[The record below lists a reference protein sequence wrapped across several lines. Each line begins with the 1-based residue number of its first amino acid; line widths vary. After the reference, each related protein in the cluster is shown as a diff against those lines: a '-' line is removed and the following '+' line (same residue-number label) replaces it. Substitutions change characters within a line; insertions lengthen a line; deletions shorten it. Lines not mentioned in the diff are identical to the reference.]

1 MSRWLRF
8 RYGSRVGGHRCGP
21 PLRGVVKK
29 LSLTRILDAFGAEAP
44 RIEAGLRGRVR
55 CRARS
60 ADILQDAWVKLAELG
75 ADGAA
80 VENPQAY
87 VRRTVRNAATD
98 HLRKERRRVAI
109 DREVHDLLWDGA
121 DDLSPE
127 RIVIGR
133 QAVAAL
139 EKALAEMPE
148 QSRRVFLMNR
158 FEGKTHREIACE
170 LGVSET
176 TVYYHIRRV
185 LERLSDLRDSLA
197 D

>member
-1 MSRWLRF
+1 M
-8 RYGSRVGGHRCGP
+8 
-21 PLRGVVKK
+21 KK
-29 LSLTRILDAFGAEAP
+29 LSRILDAFGANAP
-44 RIEAGLRGRVR
+44 GMAAGLYGRVR

-60 ADILQDAWVKLAELG
+60 ADILQDAWIRLAELG
-75 ADGAA
+75 TDGA

-98 HLRKERRRVAI
+98 HLRKERRRAAI
-109 DREVHDLLWDGA
+109 DQEVHDLLWDSA
-121 DDLSPE
+121 DEMSPE
-127 RIVIGR
+127 RIAIGR
-133 QAVAAL
+133 EAVAAL
-139 EKALAEMPE
+139 GRALAEMPE

-158 FEGKTHREIACE
+158 FEGRTHRQIARD

-185 LERLSDLRDSLA
+185 LERLSELRDSLA

>member
-1 MSRWLRF
+1 
-8 RYGSRVGGHRCGP
+8 
-21 PLRGVVKK
+21 VKK
-29 LSLTRILDAFGAEAP
+29 LSRILDAFGAEAP
-44 RIEAGLRGRVR
+44 RMEAGLQGRVR

-75 ADGAA
+75 SDAA

-98 HLRKERRRVAI
+98 HLRKERRRAAI
-109 DREVHDLLWDGA
+109 DQEVHDLLWDGA
-121 DDLSPE
+121 DEMSPE
-127 RIVIGR
+127 RIAMGR
-133 QAVAAL
+133 EAVAAL
-139 EKALAEMPE
+139 EEALAEMPE

-158 FEGKTHREIACE
+158 FEGRTHRQIARD

-185 LERLSDLRDSLA
+185 LERLSELRESLA
-197 D
+197 G

>member
-1 MSRWLRF
+1 M
-8 RYGSRVGGHRCGP
+8 
-21 PLRGVVKK
+21 KK
-29 LSLTRILDAFGAEAP
+29 LSRILDAFGAEAP
-44 RIEAGLRGRVR
+44 RMEAGLQGRLR
-55 CRARS
+55 CRARA
-60 ADILQDAWVKLAELG
+60 ADILQDAWLSLAELG
-75 ADGAA
+75 SDAT

-98 HLRKERRRVAI
+98 HLRKERRRAAI
-109 DREVHDLLWDGA
+109 DQEVHGLLWDGA
-121 DDLSPE
+121 DEMSPE
-127 RIVIGR
+127 RIAIGR
-133 QAVAAL
+133 EALTAL

-158 FEGKTHREIACE
+158 FEGRTHRQIARE

-185 LERLSDLRDSLA
+185 LEHLSELRDSLA

>member
-1 MSRWLRF
+1 M
-8 RYGSRVGGHRCGP
+8 
-21 PLRGVVKK
+21 KK
-29 LSLTRILDAFGAEAP
+29 LSRILAAFGAEAP
-44 RIEAGLRGRVR
+44 GMEAGLQGRVR

-60 ADILQDAWVKLAELG
+60 ADILQDAWVKLADMS
-75 ADGAA
+75 ADAA

-98 HLRKERRRVAI
+98 HLRKERRRAAI
-109 DREVHDLLWDGA
+109 DREVYDLLWDGA
-121 DDLSPE
+121 DEMSPE
-127 RIVIGR
+127 RIAMGR
-133 QAVAAL
+133 EAVAAL

-158 FEGKTHREIACE
+158 FEGRTHRQIARD

-185 LERLSDLRDSLA
+185 LERLSELRGSLA

>member
-1 MSRWLRF
+1 M
-8 RYGSRVGGHRCGP
+8 

-44 RIEAGLRGRVR
+44 RMEAGLQGRVR
-55 CRARS
+55 CRART
-60 ADILQDAWVKLAELG
+60 ADILQDAWIKLAELG
-75 ADGAA
+75 ADGA

-98 HLRKERRRVAI
+98 HLRKERRRAAI
-109 DREVHDLLWDGA
+109 DQEVHELLWDSA

-127 RIVIGR
+127 RIAMGR
-133 QAVAAL
+133 EAVAAL
-139 EKALAEMPE
+139 ERALAEIPE

-158 FEGKTHREIACE
+158 FEGKTHREIARE

-197 D
+197 G